1 MSKSHA
7 GMGGSTAAAR
17 RAPGWYDDVAPQS
30 SLEEGA
36 PSDCTHPLPVKSN
49 FVVQAQVQVKCVVN
63 ASCSAIVL
71 RRTLQACPASIYVC
85 VSPSLLWV
93 EVIS

>member
-30 SLEEGA
+30 SFEEGA
-36 PSDCTHPLPVKSN
+36 RRIHTAAAAELVYL
-49 FVVQAQVQVKCVVN
+49 
-63 ASCSAIVL
+63 L
-71 RRTLQACPASIYVC
+71 RLT
-85 VSPSLLWV
+85 
-93 EVIS
+93 